1 MKLQATTH
9 EAAWAPVIDA
19 WLADAVDGGPA
30 AEAALA
36 EAAGACLAAAEKA
49 PCARC
54 DGRFAEQW
62 GDAPWHCFDCKERI
76 DPSRAAPEAA
86 AQAAAIQVDAPFV
99 REKGLSAEGEE
110 RHAARG
116 VSVSFL
122 LALLA
127 SLPAAVRRT
136 VTTGQ
141 LVARLVK
148 PATARLRCRFVE
160 LPAMRGRVS
169 KPKAFVSH
177 VWSAPF
183 ADLVAAIAHAF
194 GKDDFVWVGPRR
206 SRGPPRTAQP
216 RRLSPRPRSLL
227 ALAHV
232 AGAASRRAA
241 APPSPQSLSH
251 HPVSTARW
259 TSSPCANGPATSPT
273 STLRAPSARR
283 PSSCSS
289 RCTCRRWRRSA
300 RRMPTPRRCPSALSP
315 SAPSTA
321 CGCAAPRAS
330 QHLPPLP
337 LIPWSRP
344 LNLLLPCGSPGAA
357 S

>member
-9 EAAWAPVIDA
+9 ETAWAPVIDA

-160 LPAMRGRVS
+160 LPAMRGRVG

-206 SRGPPRTAQP
+206 SRGNRTAQP

-227 ALAHV
+227 ALAR
-232 AGAASRRAA
+232 GAPASRRPPLHNPSRTTPRIDRQVDIFAVRQWAGNVADLDFACAIRA
-241 APPSPQSLSH
+241 APVFLLVAMHLPEVEALSQKDALAKKVPVSAKSKCAFYRVWVRRTARLAPSPPHPPPASLE
-251 HPVSTARW
+251 
-259 TSSPCANGPATSPT
+259 
-273 STLRAPSARR
+273 
-283 PSSCSS
+283 
-289 RCTCRRWRRSA
+289 
-300 RRMPTPRRCPSALSP
+300 PTPQSAV
-315 SAPSTA
+315 
-321 CGCAAPRAS
+321 PR
-330 QHLPPLP
+330 
-337 LIPWSRP
+337 
-344 LNLLLPCGSPGAA
+344 GSPGAA